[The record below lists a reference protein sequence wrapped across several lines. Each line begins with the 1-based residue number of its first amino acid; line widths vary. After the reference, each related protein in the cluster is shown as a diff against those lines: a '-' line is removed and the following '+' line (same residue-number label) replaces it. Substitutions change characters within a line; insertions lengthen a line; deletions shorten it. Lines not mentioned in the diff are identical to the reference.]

1 MTEVVSIAGGDTNL
15 KGDQLEVLAEAAGA
29 ELVRGHGVDCLLVAG
44 ARATD
49 VHVLAEGGS
58 DHPPVVY
65 NLRTP
70 AGHPIDVLQWNVYV
84 GQPPRRVR
92 RRLRSLIKTWQPD
105 LILLSEAYR
114 CRDQLSTLKGYRLNQ
129 GANVG
134 EGADCA
140 LLVHLDHRVTKSST
154 ARMRKSW
161 IGPKHHLPK
170 APREYPRDRIRLGL
184 GLIVVRAVSLHLPTT
199 DKAGRNLPAVSES
212 TDWIT
217 RWFKKGHH

>member
-15 KGDQLEVLAEAAGA
+15 TTAALKALADAARA
-29 ELVRGHGVDCLLVAG
+29 ELVRGHGVDCLLTAG
-44 ARATD
+44 AMATD

-65 NLRTP
+65 KLRTP
-70 AGHPIDVLQWNVYV
+70 AGHRVVVLQWNVYV
-84 GQPPRRVR
+84 GQSPRRVR
-92 RRLRSLIKTWQPD
+92 RRLRSLIRTWQPD

-114 CRDQLSTLKGYRLNQ
+114 CRDQLATLKGYRLNQ

-170 APREYPRDRIRLGL
+170 SPREYPRDRIRLDQ
-184 GLIVVRAVSLHLPTT
+184 GLIVRAVSLHLPTT
-199 DKAGRNLPAVSES
+199 DKAGRNLPAVTES
-212 TDWIT
+212 TDWVT
-217 RWFKKGHH
+217 RWFKKGQR